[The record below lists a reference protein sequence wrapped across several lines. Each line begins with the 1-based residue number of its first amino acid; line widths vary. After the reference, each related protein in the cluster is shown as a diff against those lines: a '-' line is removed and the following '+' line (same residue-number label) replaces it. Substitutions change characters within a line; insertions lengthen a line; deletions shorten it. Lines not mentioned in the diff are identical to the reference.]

1 MTTQPQLNPTL
12 SELTTTPKDYEL
24 DSHKEVITNAVNTR
38 KNTVSMASTRN
49 DSMESTQRNY
59 SFIKYYT
66 ICSVYCMY
74 EDPRNSPEGR
84 MGLLVLP
91 IVRWVMGIWREPTH
105 HPKSQVSQRYWDT
118 LYKWHV
124 FARYGACSAHCTLPI
139 IIDFFSGNA
148 RHPYEIFTN

>member
-12 SELTTTPKDYEL
+12 SELTTTPKNYEL

-66 ICSVYCMY
+66 ICSVYCMH

-84 MGLLVLP
+84 MGRLVQYNTKSVLLIQILSEQMDKLRDP
-91 IVRWVMGIWREPTH
+91 I
-105 HPKSQVSQRYWDT
+105 S
-118 LYKWHV
+118 
-124 FARYGACSAHCTLPI
+124 
-139 IIDFFSGNA
+139 
-148 RHPYEIFTN
+148 

>member
-84 MGLLVLP
+84 MGLLVLTIYNADWEIQCNP
-91 IVRWVMGIWREPTH
+91 
-105 HPKSQVSQRYWDT
+105 
-118 LYKWHV
+118 L
-124 FARYGACSAHCTLPI
+124 ARAGLELGAVTIGCC
-139 IIDFFSGNA
+139 
-148 RHPYEIFTN
+148 Y

>member
-84 MGLLVLP
+84 MGLLVNSKIIFIL
-91 IVRWVMGIWREPTH
+91 IS
-105 HPKSQVSQRYWDT
+105 PKCLLTPLVVSLKEGGHLF
-118 LYKWHV
+118 LYQLLDILEGV
-124 FARYGACSAHCTLPI
+124 LS
-139 IIDFFSGNA
+139 
-148 RHPYEIFTN
+148 